1 MEKQT
6 KNIITREFIE
16 KELRFYNG
24 ADIKSAVVLLG
35 VLSLLFVP
43 ITIGTAHVILSL
55 VKNIALKIALLIV
68 VCGLTSAPIW
78 LNLSGLFVSI
88 SNRKLLAR
96 GEFDIVTRDVQY
108 KSEKMVHRHMEE
120 YLHFQDFGAVWAGH
134 TTYQIT
140 SNGDVFYIVHYK
152 TKNKA
157 EMIYSTKMYEYK

>member
-1 MEKQT
+1 MEKKT

-35 VLSLLFVP
+35 VLSLIFVP
-43 ITIGTAHVILSL
+43 ITIGSAHVILSL

-134 TTYQIT
+134 TAYQIT